1 MVLPIGLEAGG
12 GAISAAY
19 TEKGFLLYVAGRRDE
34 LRIRGPTDSERRM
47 RRFLRDYAK
56 SRGGL
61 PHNVSLRTTPWR

>member
-1 MVLPIGLEAGG
+1 MILPIGFEAGG

-19 TEKGFLLYVAGRRDE
+19 IEKGFLLYVADRRDE
-34 LRIRGPTDSERRM
+34 LRIRGPMDSE

-61 PHNVSLRTTPWR
+61 PCTVRYWTTHWR